1 MTNNIATYWPI
12 RSITRVQYYQLTWY
26 NSLDSEDDYCTGCW
40 NVSHCQQQQSYSGLC
55 SPGQSNSTYFWN
67 DSWVQTFH
75 KGKMLWSLNK
85 FSPQFFW
92 CLRNEHRI
100 SRLMMFTTQIWV
112 VLHFMG
118 KPVVASQMFCQAI
131 RRSVWRICAWWRL
144 LLLRLEFNMFFLS
157 NLSLVIPRRFYTPN
171 ALEAKSWR
179 LLVVAENDT
188 IVKIALLKE
197 TWNVFNIAVWKEN
210 GNNSWFLAKISYN
223 KWRKC
228 LRMLRIIG
236 LGPYCEWSFSSMW
249 GGGLSPEFPPP
260 NTGNS
265 RLK

>member
-1 MTNNIATYWPI
+1 MTTAQVVETLVTVNNNSPI
-12 RSITRVQYYQLTWY
+12 Q
-26 NSLDSEDDYCTGCW
+26 DYVHPD
-40 NVSHCQQQQSYSGLC
+40 N
-55 SPGQSNSTYFWN
+55 
-67 DSWVQTFH
+67 QTQPTFEMTPEF
-75 KGKMLWSLNK
+75 KLSQRKNALIFK

-92 CLRNEHRI
+92 RLRNEHRM

-131 RRSVWRICAWWRL
+131 RRLVWRICAWWRL